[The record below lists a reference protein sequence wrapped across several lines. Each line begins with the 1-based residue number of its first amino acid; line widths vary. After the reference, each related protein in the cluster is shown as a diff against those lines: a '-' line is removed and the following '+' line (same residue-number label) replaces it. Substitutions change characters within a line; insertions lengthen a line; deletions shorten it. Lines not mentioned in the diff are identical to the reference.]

1 MSIESP
7 DDGLAGNG
15 TEPEES
21 APTKD
26 PPANREHSAFDTK
39 LDTVL
44 ADQKQLGDRLTAIE
58 AMLSDGMA
66 RMDVIAAAE
75 KHSVEAVAGIVANGT
90 ALDGRLNELA
100 NRVETILAQPTRPQ
114 TLPGILLTTMPKSGS
129 VYIMRTLA
137 RSLDIEFM
145 TDNVAHGFFPNYFLI
160 PNRLDRINN
169 GDIVRHEHFDA
180 STINVDMLVQRDQR
194 LVLHLR
200 DPRQATV
207 SWLHHFNLMVSS
219 QPGTVNYTVNT
230 PPPDYFAWPTE
241 LQLDW
246 QIESHLRSM
255 EQWLRGWINHT
266 GAGSPLKIL
275 ITRYEDM
282 LADEAAF
289 FRQLTDFFDIP
300 PERFEYKPAP
310 RTIANNFR
318 KGQGDEW
325 KTVFSEAQKA
335 RAIEVI
341 GADVLQHFGWEI

>member
-114 TLPGILLTTMPKSGS
+114 TLPG
-129 VYIMRTLA
+129 
-137 RSLDIEFM
+137 
-145 TDNVAHGFFPNYFLI
+145 
-160 PNRLDRINN
+160 
-169 GDIVRHEHFDA
+169 
-180 STINVDMLVQRDQR
+180 
-194 LVLHLR
+194 
-200 DPRQATV
+200 
-207 SWLHHFNLMVSS
+207 
-219 QPGTVNYTVNT
+219 
-230 PPPDYFAWPTE
+230 
-241 LQLDW
+241 
-246 QIESHLRSM
+246 
-255 EQWLRGWINHT
+255 RGPHR
-266 GAGSPLKIL
+266 AG
-275 ITRYEDM
+275 
-282 LADEAAF
+282 
-289 FRQLTDFFDIP
+289 
-300 PERFEYKPAP
+300 
-310 RTIANNFR
+310 
-318 KGQGDEW
+318 
-325 KTVFSEAQKA
+325 
-335 RAIEVI
+335 RA
-341 GADVLQHFGWEI
+341 